1 MGLQFCNEM
10 TLATQTVFSATETA
24 ASVQSSP
31 SMSTGICSQVNKKI
45 SVLKAKV
52 SNVVTNAG
60 RYKIDL
66 SSNIDTS
73 FDWTKAKLFSE
84 NF

>member
-10 TLATQTVFSATETA
+10 TLATRTVFSATETA

-52 SNVVTNAG
+52 SNVV
-60 RYKIDL
+60 RKL
-66 SSNIDTS
+66 ETS
-73 FDWTKAKLFSE
+73 FTFTTVMLRKRFRFDLLLTVT
-84 NF
+84 